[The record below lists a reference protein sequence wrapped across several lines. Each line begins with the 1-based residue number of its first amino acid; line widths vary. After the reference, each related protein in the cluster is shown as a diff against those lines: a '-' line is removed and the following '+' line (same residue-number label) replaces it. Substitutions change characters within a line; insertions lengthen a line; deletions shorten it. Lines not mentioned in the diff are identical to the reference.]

1 MFIVASNLNLGQ
13 DTRAFWVFVAYPI
26 ESCAVW
32 EGEPAQYTGMPL
44 RRALMER
51 YSGVALAV
59 SEHRGRGVRAISD
72 GACGMVAAIAVAMVV
87 EWGLRDRPSKR
98 ATATAAMAAMVV
110 RETGC
115 WMAMAAMAMAMA
127 AMTMAAMAAMVMAAE
142 ARMPEVRAVEARA
155 AKARA
160 VEARA
165 ATARAM
171 EARAVE
177 AARAA
182 KARAA
187 EARAAQV
194 RAAVK

>member
-72 GACGMVAAIAVAMVV
+72 GARG
-87 EWGLRDRPSKR
+87 WRP
-98 ATATAAMAAMVV
+98 
-110 RETGC
+110 
-115 WMAMAAMAMAMA
+115 
-127 AMTMAAMAAMVMAAE
+127 
-142 ARMPEVRAVEARA
+142 
-155 AKARA
+155 
-160 VEARA
+160 
-165 ATARAM
+165 
-171 EARAVE
+171 
-177 AARAA
+177 
-182 KARAA
+182 
-187 EARAAQV
+187 
-194 RAAVK
+194 

>member
-1 MFIVASNLNLGQ
+1 MGRFVASNLNLGQ

-72 GACGMVAAIAVAMVV
+72 GARGMVAAIAVAMVV
-87 EWGLRDRPSKR
+87 AWGLRGRPSKR

-110 RETGC
+110 RERY
-115 WMAMAAMAMAMA
+115 
-127 AMTMAAMAAMVMAAE
+127 
-142 ARMPEVRAVEARA
+142 RMLDGDGGDGDGDGGDDDGGNGGDGDGG
-155 AKARA
+155 
-160 VEARA
+160 
-165 ATARAM
+165 
-171 EARAVE
+171 
-177 AARAA
+177 
-182 KARAA
+182 
-187 EARAAQV
+187 
-194 RAAVK
+194 

>member
-1 MFIVASNLNLGQ
+1 MFIFVASNLNLGQ

-72 GACGMVAAIAVAMVV
+72 GARGMVAAIAVAMVV
-87 EWGLRDRPSKR
+87 AWGLRDRPSNR

-110 RETGC
+110 RERY
-115 WMAMAAMAMAMA
+115 
-127 AMTMAAMAAMVMAAE
+127 
-142 ARMPEVRAVEARA
+142 RMLPMLDGNGGDGDGDGGDDDGSNGVDGDGG
-155 AKARA
+155 
-160 VEARA
+160 
-165 ATARAM
+165 
-171 EARAVE
+171 
-177 AARAA
+177 
-182 KARAA
+182 
-187 EARAAQV
+187 
-194 RAAVK
+194 